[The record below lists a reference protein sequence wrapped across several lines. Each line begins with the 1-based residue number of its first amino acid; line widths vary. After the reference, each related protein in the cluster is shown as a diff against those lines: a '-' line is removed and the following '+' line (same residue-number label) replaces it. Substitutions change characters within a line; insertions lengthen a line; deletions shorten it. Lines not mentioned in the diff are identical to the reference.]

1 MSFIKRVE
9 IVIRRYNF
17 LKDELQKPFDNQKE
31 FVELSKEFSE
41 IGEFIND
48 AFRFKKNLEE
58 IDEIR
63 KNLAEGLEEDHEM
76 IDLMKEELA
85 SLEEEQIKL
94 EESLKINFIPKD
106 PNDAKNVI
114 LEVRAGTGGDE
125 AGLFARDLF
134 RMYERYSEIKRWKFE
149 IMSIS
154 ENDYGSFKEAT
165 ASIQGKNVYG
175 TLKFESG
182 VHRVQRVPET
192 EAAGRIHTSTATVAI
207 MPEVEDFDF
216 ELDPK
221 DLRID
226 VMRAS
231 GAGGQH
237 VNTTDSAVRITHIPT
252 GIVVTQQDERS
263 QHMNKAKAL
272 KILRAR
278 IYDAEMQKRNDAI
291 AKDRRMKIGTGER
304 SERIRTYNFPQG
316 RVTDHRIN
324 LTLYKID
331 QIMNGELDELTSTLK
346 QEDLKDQLAN
356 YVAEDD
362 ALN

>member
-48 AFRFKKNLEE
+48 AFHFKKNLEE